1 MQTKARTWAI
11 HDGTTSCRCGLSA
24 EESDVVDVDAE
35 RVLDFAIVVQ
45 RATGVSKIT
54 GNHHITL
61 VEGDRLFRVGV
72 AGRIRDSAYGRKE
85 GSEE

>member
-1 MQTKARTWAI
+1 
-11 HDGTTSCRCGLSA
+11 LSA
-24 EESDVVDVDAE
+24 EESDVVVNAE

-45 RATGVSKIT
+45 HATGVSKIT

-61 VEGDRLFRVGV
+61 VEGDWLFRIGV
-72 AGRIRDSAYGRKE
+72 AGRIQDSAYGQKE